1 MEGRGGL
8 TIVFVEHPLAGKAHG
23 SAKHAKRKL
32 TLGLISYQ
40 HSPYKRS
47 AQI

>member
-8 TIVFVEHPLAGKAHG
+8 TIVFVEHPLAGKGHG
-23 SAKHAKRKL
+23 SDKHAKTKF

-47 AQI
+47 AQL